1 MYPGNS
7 TGDFT
12 LYAIQAMG
20 LNKYIEDLSMKK
32 ILLMTMGTALLG
44 SAAIAEGVSISGSA
58 GMGVIHMDKSVK
70 WISDFDVGFSA
81 SGTTDGGLTFGAA
94 AKMKASG
101 NGDSVV
107 GNSNVY
113 VSGEAWTISIGD
125 LDPATH
131 MARPLPDV
139 GYDGLGVDNIAE
151 GAVGSTPAQAKVS
164 FTLGNATLGI
174 TTGHVAAA
182 AESYEPIA
190 TNADTTDVKTVAA
203 VPRSN
208 EWAVGLN
215 VDAGGMSFGAGA
227 DSQDLVAFSA
237 KASMGGIST
246 VLYYAKDENTI
257 NDTDGYDTIAKQSGL
272 GVSASFDASDTTTV
286 SIVWAQQRET
296 YLDGGT
302 GTVKTDSDGVGI
314 GISTN
319 LGGGATLQAG
329 IAKVE
334 DVSAVSAGITMAF

>member
-1 MYPGNS
+1 
-7 TGDFT
+7 
-12 LYAIQAMG
+12 
-20 LNKYIEDLSMKK
+20 MKK

-139 GYDGLGVDNIAE
+139 GYDGLGVDDIAE
-151 GAVGSTPAQAKVS
+151 GAVGGTPAQAKVS

-182 AESYEPIA
+182 AVSYEPIA
-190 TNADTTDVKTVAA
+190 IDATTPGVKTVPA
-203 VPRSN
+203 VLRSN

-227 DSQDLVAFSA
+227 DSQNLVAFSA
-237 KASMGGIST
+237 KASVGGIST
-246 VLYYAKDENTI
+246 VLYYAKDE
-257 NDTDGYDTIAKQSGL
+257 DTLGSGENAVVTKQSGL
-272 GVSASFDASDTTTV
+272 GASASFAASDTATV
-286 SIVWAQQRET
+286 SIVWAQGKSST
-296 YLDGGT
+296 D
-302 GTVKTDSDGVGI
+302 KTEGDEAVSTTSDGIGI
-314 GISTN
+314 GISTD

-329 IAKVE
+329 IAKVNKK
-334 DVSAVSAGITMAF
+334 SGVSAGITMAF